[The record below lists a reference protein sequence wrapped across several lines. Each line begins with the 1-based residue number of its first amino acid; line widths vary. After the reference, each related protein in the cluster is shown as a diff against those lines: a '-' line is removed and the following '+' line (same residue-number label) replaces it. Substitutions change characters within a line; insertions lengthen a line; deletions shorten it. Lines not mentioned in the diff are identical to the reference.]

1 MKQLL
6 RRCTRRLHCVAGG
19 LMSFAVLALCTLA
32 LIGLTRTPAITAPN
46 TATPVTA
53 DGIKLSGQLSRGKL
67 LQGGDGTVYVHLEI
81 AAPAQA
87 ERNGMRRA
95 TDLVVVLDKS
105 GSMSA
110 ENRLPYAKQA
120 VLDLV
125 QRLGAEDRL
134 GLVLFDSVA
143 ELVSDLQPMTDAQRA
158 RLRLSVSAIQAGSG
172 TNLSEGLFKARTL
185 FLEQPSERNRAL
197 LLLSDGEANEGIT
210 LPEGLNGIARG
221 IGEQGVVLSTI
232 GMGLGFNEVLM
243 ASLADHGMGSYAYLE
258 HLGGLAEILARPL
271 DESRQVYAQRS
282 ELAIRLPPGV
292 ALIDAGGYERTRVSA
307 SSVRVPAGQI
317 LAGARRNLTLTFKV
331 ATDTLG
337 ERELTALTLHYHTA
351 RGDHT
356 AGLQQAPLRL
366 AVVPA
371 ERREEAAASV
381 NEPVLK
387 SSWIS
392 NNLGRLKAAYR
403 EAVAAGKRDEAKAT
417 LDRYVKDVR
426 GAEAELGLSIVDAA
440 TAAQVEDMARDL
452 DDAFS
457 GAPAER
463 TLKQQRL
470 AKKAH
475 AEGLKAQRASK

>member
-1 MKQLL
+1 
-6 RRCTRRLHCVAGG
+6 
-19 LMSFAVLALCTLA
+19 MSFAVLALFTLA
-32 LIGLTRTPAITAPN
+32 LLGVTNLPAAIAPG

-53 DGIKLSGQLSRGKL
+53 NGVKLSGQLSQGKL
-67 LQGGDGTVYVHLEI
+67 LQGGDGTVFVHLEI
-81 AAPAQA
+81 AAPARH
-87 ERNGMRRA
+87 ERNGIRRA

-143 ELVSDLQPMTDAQRA
+143 EVISDLQPMTDVQRA
-158 RLRLSVSAIQAGSG
+158 RLSQSVRAIQPGSG
-172 TNLSEGLFKARTL
+172 TNMSEGLFKARTL
-185 FLEQPSERNRAL
+185 FLNQASERNRAL

-232 GMGLGFNEVLM
+232 GMGLGFNEALM
-243 ASLADHGMGSYAYLE
+243 ASLADHGMGGYAYLE
-258 HLGGLAEILARPL
+258 HLGGLAEILARHL

-282 ELAIRLPPGV
+282 ELAISLPPGV
-292 ALIDAGGYERTRVSA
+292 ELIDAAGYERTRASA
-307 SSVRVPAGQI
+307 SSVRVPTGQI
-317 LAGARRNLTLTFKV
+317 LSGARRNLTLTFKV
-331 ATDTLG
+331 TTETLG
-337 ERELTALTLHYHTA
+337 ERELAGLTLHYHTES
-351 RGDHT
+351 GDHT
-356 AGLQQAPLRL
+356 ASLEEAPLML

-371 ERREEAAASV
+371 ERREEAVASV
-381 NEPVLK
+381 NQSVLK

-417 LDRYVKDVR
+417 LDGYVRDVR
-426 GAEAELGLSIVDAA
+426 GAEAELGLSIVDTA
-440 TAAQVEDMARDL
+440 TAAQIETMERDL
-452 DDAFS
+452 GDAFS

-463 TLKQQRL
+463 ALKQQRL

-475 AEGLKAQRASK
+475 AEGRNAQRASK